1 MICFSAFY
9 RVLFF
14 HTEMGMAVD
23 LLESKVPLWLE
34 AVERGKKQPGLVTKP
49 VTLGLLPQS

>member
-1 MICFSAFY
+1 
-9 RVLFF
+9 
-14 HTEMGMAVD
+14 MGMAVD
-23 LLESKVPLWLE
+23 LLESKVPLGLE